1 MTDNK
6 TMTAVVNGHYGA
18 RVTPLQLTANACR
31 EKISQAERRDLKENV
46 TAIEKEKAEKIT
58 TTSDDYKVIVKYPE
72 NVSDVVRQEK
82 INHIYDILAKHIG
95 E

>member
-1 MTDNK
+1 LKET
-6 TMTAVVNGHYGA
+6 TTAV
-18 RVTPLQLTANACR
+18 
-31 EKISQAERRDLKENV
+31 
-46 TAIEKEKAEKIT
+46 EKEKAEKIT
-58 TTSDDYKVIVKYPE
+58 MTSDGYKVIVKYPE

>member
-1 MTDNK
+1 M
-6 TMTAVVNGHYGA
+6 
-18 RVTPLQLTANACR
+18 
-31 EKISQAERRDLKENV
+31 KENV
-46 TAIEKEKAEKIT
+46 TAVDRKKADVISDQKI
-58 TTSDDYKVIVKYPE
+58 KVKVTYPE

>member
-1 MTDNK
+1 M
-6 TMTAVVNGHYGA
+6 
-18 RVTPLQLTANACR
+18 
-31 EKISQAERRDLKENV
+31 KENV
-46 TAIEKEKAEKIT
+46 TAVDREKAEKIT
-58 TTSDDYKVIVKYPE
+58 MTSEGYKVIVNYPE